1 MKDKI
6 LIEGT
11 ETTAAAYPNAV
22 NGPWTAAIYEAP
34 YRDGKLWYTIEYTSP
49 NHSGGTYQKI
59 QRGGMD
65 LEELKQVL
73 ANQITKVAESGVTED
88 APRFGSC
95 TYCDRKVTPA
105 GYQLWDARPWAEEDD
120 NYDGCRGWD

>member
-22 NGPWTAAIYEAP
+22 NGPWTASIQQIIHNDD
-34 YRDGKLWYTIEYTSP
+34 RIWYVIEYTSP
-49 NHSGGTYQKI
+49 NYGEGKYTCT
-59 QRGGMD
+59 QRGGAD

-105 GYQLWDARPWAEEDD
+105 GYQLWSSMPWAEEDD